1 MRPMTRRTFASAAA
15 CVGAATLGGPDYT
28 GAEEACDAEELAS
41 LRERVRILSY
51 NTASG
56 GGVNLKLMPDPT
68 TGEPTVPLAE
78 VFSFDRNHALCRVDT
93 NPQAFAMPT
102 FDMGQVFI
110 APNQFFMAME
120 ATTIEQ
126 YVVRSNTDG
135 SRTLTMRGGLSCA
148 TEVGQATLTIGS
160 RTEVEHAQFRIE
172 ATDGGIGGG
181 APPIASL
188 SPSTSMGRV
197 AGQPRHLRTGV
208 HLHRRDD
215 RRQDHDRPAVRR
227 GGHGGDAHVV
237 RALALLLG
245 LMVDTT
251 EP

>member
-1 MRPMTRRTFASAAA
+1 MKPMTRRAIAGAAA
-15 CVGAATLGGPDYT
+15 CVGAATLVVPSSAR
-28 GAEEACDAEELAS
+28 AEEVCDPAELAS

-102 FDMGQVFI
+102 FEMGQVSI
-110 APNQFFMAME
+110 AANQFFMAME

-126 YVVRSNTDG
+126 YAVQTNADG
-135 SRTLTMRGGLSCA
+135 SRVLTMRGGLGCA

-160 RTEVEHAQFRIE
+160 RTEIEHATYRIE
-172 ATDGGIGGG
+172 AVDGGIGGG
-181 APPIASL
+181 AAGDHFAFTVFFDPEEAPVNHAVFG
-188 SPSTSMGRV
+188 PEFTFTGEMV
-197 AGQPRHLRTGV
+197 AGEITI
-208 HLHRRDD
+208 
-215 RRQDHDRPAVRR
+215 
-227 GGHGGDAHVV
+227 
-237 RALALLLG
+237 
-245 LMVDTT
+245 VD
-251 EP
+251 PNAAAG

>member
-15 CVGAATLGGPDYT
+15 CVGAATLGGPDDT

-102 FDMGQVFI
+102 FAMGQVFI

-126 YVVRSNTDG
+126 YVLRSNADG

-160 RTEVEHAQFRIE
+160 RTEVEHATYRIE
-172 ATDGGIGGG
+172 AVDGGIGGG
-181 APPIASL
+181 AAGDRFAFTVFFDPDEAPVNHAVFGPEFTFTGEMIAGEITIDPPSAEEVTEAT
-188 SPSTSMGRV
+188 PTSSGISRFCS
-197 AGQPRHLRTGV
+197 G
-208 HLHRRDD
+208 
-215 RRQDHDRPAVRR
+215 
-227 GGHGGDAHVV
+227 
-237 RALALLLG
+237 
-245 LMVDTT
+245 
-251 EP
+251 